1 MQIVKFL
8 LTVLVQLVLSGLCE
22 AHAQHQAP
30 RTLSAPA
37 GLMIGVHTTAALGT
51 TIRPSG
57 EVTPFETA
65 PGVGGGMRVGYAF
78 TPRLMAWAGAD
89 IVKQGEQTFGTT
101 GSFALTHVEAGARY
115 SFPIP
120 RQRVRPYLTASIA
133 HRALSTTAI
142 DQVSGEEL
150 DLGFSGTSFGAGAG
164 VEYFLS
170 PSMAIDGGVAL
181 STGRLGTFKLEGH
194 GADVPVEGS
203 TSTRLMA
210 GLNWYP

>member
-8 LTVLVQLVLSGLCE
+8 LTVLVQLAFSGLCE
-22 AHAQHQAP
+22 AHAQRQAP
-30 RTLSAPA
+30 QVLSAPA
-37 GLMIGVHTTAALGT
+37 GLMIGAHTTAALGT

-65 PGVGGGMRVGYAF
+65 PGVGGGVRVGYAF
-78 TPRLMAWAGAD
+78 TSRLMAWAGAD
-89 IVKQGEQTFGTT
+89 IVKQGERTFGTD

-120 RQRVRPYLTASIA
+120 RQRFRPYLTASIA
-133 HRALSTTAI
+133 HRALGTTAV
-142 DQVSGEEL
+142 DQVSGEKL

-170 PSMAIDGGVAL
+170 PAMAIDGGVAL
-181 STGRLGTFKLEGH
+181 TTGRLGTFKVDSQSL
-194 GADVPVEGS
+194 DVPVEGS
-203 TSTRLMA
+203 TSARLMA

>member
-30 RTLSAPA
+30 RTPSAPA
-37 GLMIGVHTTAALGT
+37 GLMIGAHTTAALGT

-89 IVKQGEQTFGTT
+89 IVKQGEETFGTT

-115 SFPIP
+115 SFPIL

-133 HRALSTTAI
+133 HRALSTTAV
-142 DQVSGEEL
+142 DQVSGEKL

-194 GADVPVEGS
+194 SADVPVEGS
-203 TSTRLMA
+203 TSARLMA

>member
-37 GLMIGVHTTAALGT
+37 GLMIGAHTTAALGT

-65 PGVGGGMRVGYAF
+65 PGVGGGVRVGYAF

-89 IVKQGEQTFGTT
+89 VVKQGEESFGTT

-120 RQRVRPYLTASIA
+120 RQRFRPYVTASIA
-133 HRALSTTAI
+133 HRALGTTAV
-142 DQVSGEEL
+142 DEVSGEQA
-150 DLGFSGTSFGAGAG
+150 DLAFTGTSFGAGAG

-170 PSMAIDGGVAL
+170 PTMAIDGGVAL
-181 STGRLGTFKLEGH
+181 STGQLGTFKLDGQRL
-194 GADVPVEGS
+194 DLPVEGS
-203 TSTRLMA
+203 TSARLMA